1 MLKIIEE
8 EIYGFSG
15 DSAFCVILNRENYEE
30 KIHVKSYFM
39 DKKIIIKKLNVKFY

>member
-1 MLKIIEE
+1 MYVSAALWESMLKIIEE

-30 KIHVKSYFM
+30 KNSC
-39 DKKIIIKKLNVKFY
+39 